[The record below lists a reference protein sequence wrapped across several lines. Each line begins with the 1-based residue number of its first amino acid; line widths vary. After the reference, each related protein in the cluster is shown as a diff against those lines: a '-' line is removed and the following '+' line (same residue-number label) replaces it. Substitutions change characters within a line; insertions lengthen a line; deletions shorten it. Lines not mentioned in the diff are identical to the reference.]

1 MEGSKLNGL
10 ANIGDDPLSP
20 LFVTTEQ
27 MNALPRTVRL
37 LFLRRSSTE
46 SLKVVQSTV
55 LDEHRTNDAFF
66 ALWQAGSLF
75 CAIKCSYA
83 LYQLCRSSGA
93 SQLQFKE
100 KPLKHELPEM
110 VLEICGLQ
118 MNGEPRLVASFCD
131 SSLRVYK
138 VSGTTLFELQLIK
151 PTCRHRILGSLIG
164 LPGGSVIA
172 ESRFDDEM
180 PLKDFKYGIA
190 CYASQPDGTLAAP
203 KRLHTEDRWF
213 GLKFF
218 LPPTD
223 FYFTN
228 RLVADLNENLCLY
241 TILSP

>member
-1 MEGSKLNGL
+1 MNGL
-10 ANIGDDPLSP
+10 PK
-20 LFVTTEQ
+20 
-27 MNALPRTVRL
+27 TVQL
-37 LFLRRSSTE
+37 LFLKRSSTE
-46 SLKVVQSTV
+46 SLEVVQSIV

-66 ALWQAGSLF
+66 ALWHAGSLF
-75 CAIKCSYA
+75 CALNCSYA
-83 LYQLCRSSGA
+83 LHQLCRTSGD
-93 SQLQFKE
+93 SQLLFE
-100 KPLKHELPEM
+100 DKPQKHELPEM

-138 VSGTTLFELQLIK
+138 VSGKTLFELQLIE
-151 PTCRHRILGSLIG
+151 PTCRHRILGKLIG

-172 ESRFDDEM
+172 ESRFDEV
-180 PLKDFKYGIA
+180 PFKDFKYGIA

-223 FYFTN
+223 FYLTN

-241 TILSP
+241 SILSPWNTSTLVLLVFYKSVIISYLER